1 MKSGGESFE
10 ASLSLAL
17 GLSEEIQAS
26 AGGIRMESMFID
38 EGFGTLDQ
46 GVLRKAV
53 EVLNGLATGNK
64 LVGVI
69 SHVEQLKE
77 NIDNQIVVTKIG
89 GNSKIDI
96 IV

>member
-1 MKSGGESFE
+1 M
-10 ASLSLAL
+10 
-17 GLSEEIQAS
+17 
-26 AGGIRMESMFID
+26 
-38 EGFGTLDQ
+38 
-46 GVLRKAV
+46 
-53 EVLNGLATGNK
+53 LNSLATGNK

-69 SHVEQLKE
+69 SHLEQLKE